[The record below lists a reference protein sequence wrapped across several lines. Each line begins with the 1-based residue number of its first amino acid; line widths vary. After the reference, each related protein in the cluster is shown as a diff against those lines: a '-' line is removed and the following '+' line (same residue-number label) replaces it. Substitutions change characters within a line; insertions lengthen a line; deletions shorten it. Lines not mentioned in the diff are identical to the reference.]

1 MIESVNGILC
11 VDGVKVTD
19 IAKEYGT
26 PCYIM
31 SENTVR
37 ENCRKYKS
45 AIEKYYNGKGLPL
58 FASKAFSCMEI
69 YRIVASEGLG
79 TDVVSGGELFTALK
93 AGFDP
98 KKIYFH
104 GNAKTENELIMAI
117 ENGVGH
123 IVVDNIE

>member
-1 MIESVNGILC
+1 MRFESEFVKKQSHTSRKRRKKMIESVNGILC

-58 FASKAFSCMEI
+58 
-69 YRIVASEGLG
+69 
-79 TDVVSGGELFTALK
+79 
-93 AGFDP
+93 
-98 KKIYFH
+98 
-104 GNAKTENELIMAI
+104 
-117 ENGVGH
+117 
-123 IVVDNIE
+123 